1 MLRFALVC
9 SFGLISAA
17 NFESL
22 TALPALADEATSLL
36 QMHARK
42 MNKQDPE
49 AADAQHML
57 QANGQPQH
65 LEDCWSADQA
75 LMLKLPPDHQSL
87 LGTVSHQEI
96 DNYRQRYR
104 KKEGMSDW
112 QLTSVKYAN
121 LGGLGPDHD
130 KPRGIRYGDVTKVVV
145 NEVIR
150 TVDLMITTSSKY
162 VPCMAYRS
170 GMHGSFG
177 TVNLANGEDV
187 KLVFTFVDAETDEA
201 IAMPGFHFS
210 FFDLDQGPNDA
221 AQEFLTTTG
230 FTKVHLMDPS
240 AVKMVQLP
248 DGRTQFKSSRQG
260 GFKTNPTDP
269 TSLTS
274 SQAEQSVQLEFP
286 PGASSVEL
294 DFEVTNGKRGR
305 NFMFAGMSS
314 LAFCN
319 IEASVVDLKLS
330 SLVYSNLGRKGPDF
344 DEPEGLRF
352 EHILE
357 NQGKS
362 VDLMVHA
369 LSEYHPQNISQ
380 NRLNGEF
387 VQINIAREQSV
398 DLQFRFVDTETSD
411 DVVVDFM
418 HFSMFDIDE
427 GRFNHLEEFLAI
439 GGFAASYL
447 TDTTEITESVLA
459 DGRMQYVSSTHGIIE
474 DNPKSPIKLSDQQAN
489 RAVTFLFTK
498 VTQFETTF
506 ASSAIGPLS
515 GRNFLVGG
523 KSSLVF
529 C

>member
-9 SFGLISAA
+9 SLWLNIASC
-17 NFESL
+17 FEE
-22 TALPALADEATSLL
+22 ALSDEATSLL
-36 QMHARK
+36 QVNARR
-42 MNKQDPE
+42 MNKQDPD
-49 AADAQHML
+49 AADPNHML

-65 LEDCWSADQA
+65 LDDCWSADQA
-75 LMLKLPPDHQSL
+75 LELKLPPDQQSL
-87 LGTVSHQEI
+87 FQTTSHQEVV
-96 DNYRQRYR
+96 DYHQRYR

-112 QLTSVKYAN
+112 QLTNVKYAN

-130 KPRGIRYGDVTKVVV
+130 VPRGIRYGDVTKVMVNQVV
-145 NEVIR
+145 R
-150 TVDLMITTSSKY
+150 TVDLMITTTNKY

-187 KLVFTFVDAETDEA
+187 RLIFSFIDAETDEK

-210 FFDLDQGPNDA
+210 FFDLDQGPADE
-221 AQEFLTTTG
+221 AQEFLTTSG
-230 FTKVHLMDPS
+230 FNKVHLMDPT
-240 AVKMVQLP
+240 AVKMKQLP
-248 DGRTQFKSSRQG
+248 DGRTEFKSSTQG

-269 TSLTS
+269 TSLTQ

-286 PGASSVEL
+286 PGSSSVEV
-294 DFEVTNGKRGR
+294 DFQITNGRRGR

-319 IEASVVDLKLS
+319 VEASIVDLALS
-330 SLVYSNLGRKGPDF
+330 SLVYSNLGKKGPDF
-344 DEPEGLRF
+344 DQPEGLRF
-352 EHILE
+352 NHILE
-357 NQGKS
+357 NKGKS
-362 VDLMVHA
+362 VDLIVHA
-369 LSEYHPQNISQ
+369 LSEYNPQNISQ
-380 NRLNGEF
+380 NRLNGKF

-398 DLQFRFVDTETSD
+398 DLKFRFVDSDTSE
-411 DVVVDFM
+411 DVVIDFM
-418 HFSMFDIDE
+418 YFSMFDIDE

-447 TDTTEITESVLA
+447 TDDTEITSTVLD

-474 DNPKSPIKLSDQQAN
+474 DNPKDPKTLSEQQAN

-498 VTQFETTF
+498 VSNFETTF

-523 KSSLVF
+523 KSSIVF